1 MNAYVTLKNKQ
12 EKEMNNFPM
21 IFAFS
26 KQQLIDGMKK
36 LGLEP
41 TDTNKLLDIGFG
53 GFILKSDEQ
62 ALDTLIAKHKAE
74 FEKAM
79 VDDETGE
86 NFIYEMFNYEL
97 DNHEFCITYEI
108 EDTLDALD
116 ITLDDVKANPKLK
129 HGLLM
134 AIENQRS
141 KYDM

>member
-1 MNAYVTLKNKQ
+1 MNAYVTLKTKQ

-26 KQQLIDGMKK
+26 KQQLIDAMKK

-62 ALDTLIAKHKAE
+62 ALDALITKHKAE
-74 FEKAM
+74 FEKAIA
-79 VDDETGE
+79 DDETGE